1 MPILYAITWRIKFTR
16 GVIPVLTNWGYV
28 SFVQNDWNYIN
39 RICSYIAIISDD
51 PEPRVTRQS
60 IKTMFLTYDTP
71 KINPLITE
79 NYWRYNQ
86 ALVSIVAA
94 DALVLKH
101 QGINTHNTDSPL
113 VASNRHHK
121 NGSFY
126 CQQA

>member
-1 MPILYAITWRIKFTR
+1 MPILYTINWWVEFTR
-16 GVIPVLTNWGYV
+16 GVNSRLTDWGYV
-28 SFVQNDWNYIN
+28 SFVQNDWNDIN
-39 RICSYIAIISDD
+39 HICSYIDIITDD
-51 PEPRVTRQS
+51 PEPRVTRPS
-60 IKTMFLTYDTP
+60 IKTMLLTYDTP

-121 NGSFY
+121 NGSFF